1 MKLTVVLAVLVG
13 TLVFAC
19 STVTP
24 APAEPTPSIDATAV
38 VEPTLDIDA
47 TVEARVAQERAV
59 DATVQA
65 EASPTVSAQVPQTS
79 NATQKVCN
87 LTGGET
93 VKPLWTGKDTG
104 NNSCNSCFCTNGV
117 LGCTKMACPAH
128 GINSDSK
135 PVPTPETTPTNK
147 PTVSTDTPKPTPT
160 DTPTIAPTDTPVPAP
175 TPRPLPTPTPTPEPV
190 TVVSEITGFTLESFT
205 IEVGSTIR
213 WIQSSAALHTVT
225 SGTTDDYYSYPDGKW
240 DSGTLKNGESFSVG
254 FDEVGVLRYFCNIH
268 PGSMT
273 GVITVVK
280 N

>member
-1 MKLTVVLAVLVG
+1 MKLPVVLAVLVG
-13 TLVFAC
+13 ILVLAC

-24 APAEPTPSIDATAV
+24 APVEPTPSIDATAV
-38 VEPTLDIDA
+38 VEPTLDIYA

-59 DATVQA
+59 DTTVQA
-65 EASPTVSAQVPQTS
+65 EASPPVSAQAPQTS

-93 VKPLWTGKDTG
+93 VQSGWTGKDTG
-104 NNSCNSCFCTNGV
+104 NNSCNSCFCTNEV

-128 GINSDSK
+128 GVNSDSK
-135 PVPTPETTPTNK
+135 PVPTPAITSTNK
-147 PTVSTDTPKPTPT
+147 PTVSTNTPEPTPT
-160 DTPTIAPTDTPVPAP
+160 DTPTLAP
-175 TPRPLPTPTPTPEPV
+175 TPSPLPTSTPAPEPV
-190 TVVSEITGFTLESFT
+190 TVVSGISGFTLESFT
-205 IEVGSTIR
+205 IETGTTIK
-213 WIQSSAALHTVT
+213 WIQYSAASHSVT

-254 FDEVGVLRYFCNIH
+254 FDEVGVFRYFCNIH

-273 GVITVVK
+273 GVIMVVK

>member
-1 MKLTVVLAVLVG
+1 MKLRVALAVLIG
-13 TLVFAC
+13 IALLAC

-24 APAEPTPSIDATAV
+24 APAEPTPSIDATTV

-59 DATVQA
+59 DTTVQA
-65 EASPTVSAQVPQTS
+65 EASSTVSAQALQTS

-93 VKPLWTGKDTG
+93 VQSGWTGKDTG

-128 GINSDSK
+128 GVNSDSK
-135 PVPTPETTPTNK
+135 PVPTPATTPTNK
-147 PTVSTDTPKPTPT
+147 PTVSTNTPEPTPT
-160 DTPTIAPTDTPVPAP
+160 DTPTLAPTVTLVPTP
-175 TPRPLPTPTPTPEPV
+175 TPRPLPTPTPIPEPV
-190 TVVSEITGFTLESFT
+190 TVVSGISGFTLESFT
-205 IEVGSTIR
+205 IETGTTIK
-213 WIQSSAALHTVT
+213 WIQSSVASHSVT

-240 DSGTLKNGESFSVG
+240 DSGTLKNGESFSVE
-254 FDEVGVLRYFCNIH
+254 FDEVGAFRYFCNIH

>member
-1 MKLTVVLAVLVG
+1 MKLTAVLTVLIG
-13 TLVFAC
+13 TLVLAC

-24 APAEPTPSIDATAV
+24 VPAEPTSN
-38 VEPTLDIDA
+38 IDA
-47 TVEARVAQERAV
+47 TVEARVAQGRAV
-59 DATVQA
+59 DTTVQA
-65 EASPTVSAQVPQTS
+65 EASPTVSAQAPQTS

-93 VKPLWTGKDTG
+93 VQSGWTGKDTG

-128 GINSDSK
+128 GVNSDSK
-135 PVPTPETTPTNK
+135 PVPTPATTPTNK
-147 PTVSTDTPKPTPT
+147 PTVSTNTPEPTPT
-160 DTPTIAPTDTPVPAP
+160 DTPTLAPTVTLVPTP
-175 TPRPLPTPTPTPEPV
+175 TPRPLPTPTPIPEPV
-190 TVVSEITGFTLESFT
+190 TVVSGISGFTLESFT
-205 IEVGSTIR
+205 IETGTTIK
-213 WIQSSAALHTVT
+213 WIQSSVASHSVT

-240 DSGTLKNGESFSVG
+240 DSGTLKNGESFSVE
-254 FDEVGVLRYFCNIH
+254 FDEVGAFRYFCNIH